1 MLEGV
6 LYFALGFL
14 AAALLALMVAP
25 VIWRRAVILTRR
37 RIESSVPLT
46 LNEIQADKDQLRAEF
61 AMSTRRLELSVEKL
75 RNKAANQLIE
85 INHKREELTELSDET
100 QHKSEGLSA
109 LEADGN
115 ELRSQ
120 LRQREQDLLDVNRR
134 YRATETALEER
145 SGELDLLEQRFR
157 AASSEFDGRRIE
169 LAARDTQLQNLTDK
183 MGDLNRV
190 RIEDGKNSGQ
200 LKSEIKSLKRELSSE
215 QHKAKDLDKR
225 LTKNQTV
232 LIDREEKL
240 GRRERELA
248 KARERNKNSSSS
260 TSKVEK
266 ELMKI
271 KSEKVNIEADLAKS
285 NLRMEALLDD
295 ASNDNVEK
303 ALTHIRKE
311 KQELKKSLQSIE
323 GERDALK
330 IELSAIQLSSGDEWD
345 TERRENAVLRER
357 INDLAAQ
364 VTAMTALLEGDESI
378 INTILAKEKKSTNK
392 SAGKT
397 SGKNAGK
404 NSNPEE
410 NQENNSLADRIRALQ
425 LAAGE

>member
-25 VIWRRAVILTRR
+25 VIWRRAVVLTRR

-75 RNKAANQLIE
+75 RNKAADQLID
-85 INHKREELTELSDET
+85 INRKREELTELSDET
-100 QHKSEGLSA
+100 QHKSENLSA

-120 LRQREQDLLDVNRR
+120 LRQREQDLADVNRR

-157 AASSEFDGRRIE
+157 VASSEFDGHRIE

-183 MGDLNRV
+183 MSDLNKIH
-190 RIEDGKNSGQ
+190 IEDDKSSGQ
-200 LKSEIKSLKRELSSE
+200 LKSEIKGLKRELSSE
-215 QHKAKDLDKR
+215 TRKAKDLDKR
-225 LTKNQTV
+225 LTKNQAV

-240 GRRERELA
+240 DRRERELI
-248 KARERNKNSSSS
+248 KARERTKNSSSS
-260 TSKVEK
+260 TSKIEK

-271 KSEKVNIEADLAKS
+271 KSEKVNIEAELAKS
-285 NLRMEALLDD
+285 NLHMEALLDD

-311 KQELKKSLQSIE
+311 KQELKKNLQFIE

-330 IELSAIQLSSGDEWD
+330 VELSAIQLSSGDEWD

-364 VTAMTALLEGDESI
+364 VTAMTALLEGDDSI

-392 SAGKT
+392 S
-397 SGKNAGK
+397 SGKGIGKKDNPAG
-404 NSNPEE
+404 NGEIA
-410 NQENNSLADRIRALQ
+410 SLAERIRALQ
-425 LAAGE
+425 LTAGE

>member
-25 VIWRRAVILTRR
+25 VIWRRAVVLTRR

-75 RNKAANQLIE
+75 RNKAADQLIE
-85 INHKREELTELSDET
+85 ISRKREELTELSDET
-100 QHKSEGLSA
+100 QHKSENLSA

-120 LRQREQDLLDVNRR
+120 LRQREQDLADVNRR

-145 SGELDLLEQRFR
+145 SGELNLLEQRFR

-169 LAARDTQLQNLTDK
+169 LAARDTQLHNLADK
-183 MGDLNRV
+183 MSDLNRS
-190 RIEDGKNSGQ
+190 RIEDDKNSGQ
-200 LKSEIKSLKRELSSE
+200 LKSEIKGLKRELSGE
-215 QHKAKDLDKR
+215 IRKAKDMDKR
-225 LTKNQTV
+225 LTKNQAV

-240 GRRERELA
+240 SRRERELA
-248 KARERNKNSSSS
+248 KARERNKNSTSS
-260 TSKVEK
+260 TSKIEK

-285 NLRMEALLDD
+285 NLHMEALLND
-295 ASNDNVEK
+295 ASNDNVNK

-311 KQELKKSLQSIE
+311 KQQLKKSLQSIE
-323 GERDALK
+323 GERDTLRV
-330 IELSAIQLSSGDEWD
+330 ELSAIQISSGDDWD
-345 TERRENAVLRER
+345 NERRENAVLRER

-364 VTAMTALLEGDESI
+364 VTAMTALLEGDATI
-378 INTILAKEKKSTNK
+378 INTILAKEQKLKKN
-392 SAGKT
+392 SAGNQD
-397 SGKNAGK
+397 SPAG
-404 NSNPEE
+404 NGEIT
-410 NQENNSLADRIRALQ
+410 SLAERIRALQ

>member
-1 MLEGV
+1 VLEGV

-25 VIWRRAVILTRR
+25 AIWRRAVVLTRR

-75 RNKAANQLIE
+75 RSKAADQLID
-85 INHKREELTELSDET
+85 INRKREELTELSDET
-100 QHKSEGLSA
+100 QYKSENLSV
-109 LEADGN
+109 LEAEGSD
-115 ELRSQ
+115 LRDQ
-120 LRQREQDLLDVNRR
+120 LRLREQELADVSRR

-157 AASSEFDGRRIE
+157 TASSEFDGGRIE
-169 LAARDTQLQNLTDK
+169 LAARDTQLQNLADK
-183 MGDLNRV
+183 MTDLNKV
-190 RIEDGKNSGQ
+190 RIEGNKNSGQ
-200 LKSEIKSLKRELSSE
+200 LKSEIKALKRELASE
-215 QHKAKDLDKR
+215 SRRSKDLDKR
-225 LTKNQTV
+225 LTKNQAT

-240 GRRERELA
+240 DRRERELV
-248 KARERNKNSSSS
+248 KARERSKDTSSS
-260 TSKVEK
+260 TSKIEE

-271 KSEKVNIEADLAKS
+271 RSDKVTIEAELAKS
-285 NLRMEALLDD
+285 NLHMEALLDD

-303 ALTHIRKE
+303 ALTQIRKE
-311 KQELKKSLQSIE
+311 KQELKKNLQSIE

-330 IELSAIQLSSGDEWD
+330 VELSAIQLSTGNEWN

-364 VTAMTALLEGDESI
+364 VTAMTALLEGDQSI
-378 INTILAKEKKSTNK
+378 INSILIKENRPKIKNTANTVEPAKNGEIT
-392 SAGKT
+392 
-397 SGKNAGK
+397 
-404 NSNPEE
+404 
-410 NQENNSLADRIRALQ
+410 SLADRIRALQ

>member
-25 VIWRRAVILTRR
+25 AIWRRAVVLTRR

-61 AMSTRRLELSVEKL
+61 AMSTRRLEMSVDKL
-75 RNKAANQLIE
+75 RNKAAEQLIE
-85 INHKREELTELSDET
+85 INRKREELTELSDET
-100 QHKSEGLSA
+100 QNKSENLTTLDA
-109 LEADGN
+109 EAN

-120 LRQREQDLLDVNRR
+120 LRQREQDLADVNRR

-145 SGELDLLEQRFR
+145 SGELDLMEQRFR
-157 AASSEFDGRRIE
+157 SASAEFDGRRIE

-183 MGDLNRV
+183 MGGLNKM
-190 RIEDGKNSGQ
+190 RIEGDKSSGQ
-200 LKSEIKSLKRELSSE
+200 LKSEIKALKRELSTEVRRS
-215 QHKAKDLDKR
+215 KDLDKR
-225 LTKNQTV
+225 LTKNQAS

-248 KARERNKNSSSS
+248 KARERSKDTSSSS
-260 TSKVEK
+260 SKIEK
-266 ELMKI
+266 ELIKI
-271 KSEKVNIEADLAKS
+271 RTDKVNIEAELAKS
-285 NLRMEALLDD
+285 NLHMEALLDD

-311 KQELKKSLQSIE
+311 KQALKKSLQTIE

-330 IELSAIQLSSGDEWD
+330 VELSAIQLSTGDEWD
-345 TERRENAVLRER
+345 TERQENAVLRER

-364 VTAMTALLEGDESI
+364 VTAMTALLEGDTSI
-378 INTILAKEKKSTNK
+378 INTILSKDKESTKKTASRKNTGK
-392 SAGKT
+392 SAEPTANGEI
-397 SGKNAGK
+397 S
-404 NSNPEE
+404 
-410 NQENNSLADRIRALQ
+410 SLAERIRALQ
-425 LAAGE
+425 LAAGQ

>member
-25 VIWRRAVILTRR
+25 VIWRRAVVLTRR

-75 RNKAANQLIE
+75 RNKAADQLIE
-85 INHKREELTELSDET
+85 INRKREELTELSDET
-100 QHKSEGLSA
+100 QDKSENLSV

-120 LRQREQDLLDVNRR
+120 LRQREQDLADVNRR

-169 LAARDTQLQNLTDK
+169 LAARDTQLQNLSDK
-183 MGDLNRV
+183 MSNLNKI
-190 RIEDGKNSGQ
+190 RIEDDKNSGQ
-200 LKSEIKSLKRELSSE
+200 LKSEIKGLKRELSSE
-215 QHKAKDLDKR
+215 QRKAKDLDKR

-240 GRRERELA
+240 SRRERELV

-260 TSKVEK
+260 TSKIEK

-285 NLRMEALLDD
+285 NLHMEALLDD

-330 IELSAIQLSSGDEWD
+330 VELSAIQLSTGDEWD

-364 VTAMTALLEGDESI
+364 VTAMTALLEGDASI
-378 INTILAKEKKSTNK
+378 INTILAKDQKSISK
-392 SAGKT
+392 IAGKR
-397 SGKNAGK
+397 AGK
-404 NSNPEE
+404 KDSPAGNGE
-410 NQENNSLADRIRALQ
+410 NTSLAERIRALQ